1 MNRGI
6 IQAHR
11 DNTPPTW
18 TFCGYDARVDAQNG
32 NVLPRRTATRPRR
45 GGRHRSP
52 DRISVP
58 AAAPA
63 LVLAVPAAESPATAR
78 VAAGIATA
86 AAGLCPGAAISVG
99 YADGGPAGLAPVLE
113 RAVQAQPPQ
122 AQGLQA
128 QDLQAQGLQA
138 QGLQAQAAAA
148 GEADGGGL
156 ACGYSA
162 VLVPLAL
169 TPDAAREAFVASA
182 AAQAGPGVMVA
193 GQLGPHPVL
202 GAALHDRLAEAGLVR
217 PRRMAG
223 LSLVTLDTGVL
234 LAAAG
239 GEDALPA
246 TEAAAI
252 MLAARLGVP
261 VAPACTG
268 SPASV
273 DAAAATLRRDGVTR
287 LVLAPYLIGLEISAE
302 ELASVAAAA
311 GAECAPPLGSH
322 LAVGQLVT
330 MSYGAAL
337 LEAGAPA
344 PPGPGGGRAEG
355 QAEYRTTPPST
366 DERSLPRRTSTSR

>member
-1 MNRGI
+1 
-6 IQAHR
+6 
-11 DNTPPTW
+11 
-18 TFCGYDARVDAQNG
+18 
-32 NVLPRRTATRPRR
+32 
-45 GGRHRSP
+45 
-52 DRISVP
+52 
-58 AAAPA
+58 
-63 LVLAVPAAESPATAR
+63 
-78 VAAGIATA
+78 
-86 AAGLCPGAAISVG
+86 
-99 YADGGPAGLAPVLE
+99 
-113 RAVQAQPPQ
+113 
-122 AQGLQA
+122 
-128 QDLQAQGLQA
+128 
-138 QGLQAQAAAA
+138 
-148 GEADGGGL
+148 
-156 ACGYSA
+156 
-162 VLVPLAL
+162 
-169 TPDAAREAFVASA
+169 
-182 AAQAGPGVMVA
+182 MVA

-322 LAVGQLVT
+322 PAVGQLVT

-344 PPGPGGGRAEG
+344 PPGPAVAGPAAHAAPAAAAGPAAGTGPAAAAGSAAHAGPAAAGPGWPGDGRTDG

-366 DERSLPRRTSTSR
+366 DERSLPWRTSTSR

>member
-1 MNRGI
+1 M
-6 IQAHR
+6 
-11 DNTPPTW
+11 
-18 TFCGYDARVDAQNG
+18 DAQSG
-32 NVLPRRTATRPRR
+32 NVLPRRTAARPRR

-63 LVLAVPAAESPATAR
+63 LVLAVPAAESPVTAR
-78 VAAGIATA
+78 VAAGVATE

-99 YADGGPAGLAPVLE
+99 YAGGGPAGLAPVLE

-122 AQGLQA
+122 S
-128 QDLQAQGLQA
+128 QGLQA
-138 QGLQAQAAAA
+138 QGLQAQAGAA

-156 ACGYSA
+156 ACRYAA

-169 TPDAAREAFVASA
+169 TPDAARDAFVASA

-311 GAECAPPLGSH
+311 DAECAAALGSH
-322 LAVGQLVT
+322 PAVGQLVT

-344 PPGPGGGRAEG
+344 PPGPGGGRTEG